1 MADEPIKS
9 VWHDV
14 QAEQGAEFEDFDGWL
29 WTATLGDAN
38 KEYEAIRS
46 DVAVWDVYPLVK
58 WNVQGRDAAK
68 AVQRIFTNDAMG
80 LSVGQVRYG
89 AFVNADGMML
99 DDGTVYRLG
108 EDHYWVMTNNPGYE
122 DWFADVFSGLDVAV
136 EDRTHQMPLMSVQG
150 PRSRELLSKLTDADL
165 AGLRY
170 FHLFP
175 EKQTVAGVPA
185 WVLRTGFSGELG
197 YELIPDRDR
206 AVELWKAVQD
216 AGASVFGTAGV
227 EIARIES
234 GMIVAGVDY
243 QSGEGTPYD
252 VSFDRL
258 VALNKDVDFLG
269 KEKLRE
275 VAGNPPRRLKTL
287 RVDGSDL
294 PEYGAEVKSGD
305 AVVGTLTSS
314 AASPRFGTIGLAVLN
329 SDVAAD
335 GTKLDV
341 VVEGGTVPAA
351 VDVLSVYDTDKR
363 RPRS

>member
-9 VWHDV
+9 VWYDV

-29 WTATLGDAN
+29 WTSTLGDAN

-58 WNVQGRDAAK
+58 WDFSGRDAAK
-68 AVQRIFTNDAMG
+68 AVQRIFTNDAVG
-80 LSVGQVRYG
+80 LGVGAVRYG
-89 AFVNADGMML
+89 AFVNADGKML
-99 DDGTVYRLG
+99 DDGTVYRLAD
-108 EDHYWVMTNNPGYE
+108 DHYWVMTNNPGYE
-122 DWFADVFSGLDVAV
+122 DWFADVLGDLAV
-136 EDRTHQMPLMSVQG
+136 SIEDRTHQMPLMSVQG
-150 PRSRELLSKLTDADL
+150 PKSRELLSKLTDADL

-175 EKQTVAGVPA
+175 EKQLVAGVPA

-216 AGASVFGTAGV
+216 AGASIFGTAGV

-243 QSGEGTPYD
+243 LSGEGTPYD

-258 VALNKDVDFLG
+258 VVLDKDVEFLG
-269 KEKLRE
+269 KEKLRG
-275 VAGNPPRRLKTL
+275 VAGNPPKRLKSL
-287 RVDGSDL
+287 RIDSAEAPD
-294 PEYGAEVKSGD
+294 YGAEVKSGD
-305 AVVGTLTSS
+305 EVAGTLTS
-314 AASPRFGTIGLAVLN
+314 ATVSPRFGTIGLAVLK
-329 SDVAAD
+329 SEVAED

-341 VVEGGTVPAA
+341 VVDGGTVPAT
-351 VDVLSVYDTDKR
+351 VDVLSLYDPDKR
-363 RPRS
+363 RPRG

>member
-1 MADEPIKS
+1 
-9 VWHDV
+9 
-14 QAEQGAEFEDFDGWL
+14 
-29 WTATLGDAN
+29 
-38 KEYEAIRS
+38 
-46 DVAVWDVYPLVK
+46 
-58 WNVQGRDAAK
+58 
-68 AVQRIFTNDAMG
+68 
-80 LSVGQVRYG
+80 
-89 AFVNADGMML
+89 GMML

-108 EDHYWVMTNNPGYE
+108 DDHYWVMTNNPGYE
-122 DWFADVFSGLDVAV
+122 DWFADVLSDLDVSI
-136 EDRTHQMPLMSVQG
+136 ENRTHQMSLMSVQG
-150 PRSRELLSKLTDADL
+150 PKSRELLSRLTDADL

-216 AGASVFGTAGV
+216 AGASIFGTAGV

-252 VSFDRL
+252 VSLDRL
-258 VALNKDVDFLG
+258 VALDKDVEFLG

-275 VAGNPPRRLKTL
+275 VAANPPKRLKTL
-287 RVDGSDL
+287 RVEGSEA
-294 PEYGAEVKSGD
+294 PEYGAEVRSGD
-305 AVVGTLTSS
+305 EVVGALTS
-314 AASPRFGTIGLAVLN
+314 AAVSPRFGTIGLAVLN
-329 SDVAAD
+329 SDVAED

-341 VVEGGTVPAA
+341 VIEGGTAPAT
-351 VDVLSVYDTDKR
+351 VDILSVYDPEKR

>member
-1 MADEPIKS
+1 MGDEPIKS
-9 VWHDV
+9 VWYDV

-29 WTATLGDAN
+29 WTSTLGDAN
-38 KEYEAIRS
+38 REYEAIRS
-46 DVAVWDVYPLVK
+46 DVAVWDVYPLIK
-58 WNVQGRDAAK
+58 WDFSGPDAAR
-68 AVQRIFTNDAMG
+68 AVQRIFTNDAMS

-99 DDGTVYRLG
+99 DDGTVYRLAD
-108 EDHYWVMTNNPGYE
+108 DHYWVMTNNPGYE
-122 DWFADVFSGLDVAV
+122 DWFAQTFTDLDVST

-150 PRSRELLSKLTDADL
+150 PKSRELLSKLTDADL

-216 AGASVFGTAGV
+216 AGASIFGTAGV
-227 EIARIES
+227 EIARVES
-234 GMIVAGVDY
+234 GMVVAGVDY

-258 VALNKDVDFLG
+258 VALNKDVEFQG
-269 KEKLRE
+269 RERLRE
-275 VAGNPPRRLKTL
+275 VASNPPKRLKTL
-287 RVDGSDL
+287 RIESSEA
-294 PEYGAEVKSGD
+294 PEYGAVVRSGD
-305 AVVGTLTSS
+305 QVVGALTSP
-314 AASPRFGTIGLAVLN
+314 AVSPRFGTIGLAVLN
-329 SDVAAD
+329 ADVAAD

-341 VVEGGTVPAA
+341 MVDGGTVPAT
-351 VDVLSVYDTDKR
+351 VDVVSVYDPEKR